1 MNEKRNHLTSFSLFL
16 AGVTGF
22 LFSLLSFWL
31 SNWVF
36 CNFCAVILI
45 AWEKNRHLATPPLV
59 SPRNDVSG
67 TIAAI
72 DLFHDT
78 RHLFTHLTAELMGY
92 EQYHVVSEEANKTVI
107 NMPMEEI
114 AVEFVIL
121 ENRKWRPFHLKDDN
135 VKIWVEVI
143 IVTFLY
149 AVATVN
155 VLMANSNRLT
165 LGP

>member
-1 MNEKRNHLTSFSLFL
+1 MSFKHFFLGIKYNVSNNSGFGIGFRYNE
-16 AGVTGF
+16 
-22 LFSLLSFWL
+22 
-31 SNWVF
+31 

-92 EQYHVVSEEANKTVI
+92 EKYHVVSQGANKTVI

-114 AVEFVIL
+114 GVEFVIL
-121 ENRKWRPFHLKDDN
+121 DNRKWRPFHLKDDN

-149 AVATVN
+149 AVATLD
-155 VLMANSNRLT
+155 VLMANSNRPT